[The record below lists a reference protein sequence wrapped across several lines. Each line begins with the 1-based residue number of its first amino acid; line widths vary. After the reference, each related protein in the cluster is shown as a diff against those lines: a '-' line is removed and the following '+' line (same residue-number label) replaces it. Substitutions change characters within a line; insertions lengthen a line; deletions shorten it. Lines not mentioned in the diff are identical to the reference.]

1 MANTL
6 LSIGSRS
13 SGILVARATDSIRD
27 EWAYVIHT
35 GSSMLLIDQEA
46 AVDLVNE
53 LVERMTDDGALTPE
67 QERHL
72 TYLLSRLHSES

>member
-6 LSIGSRS
+6 LNICSQA
-13 SGILVARATDSIRD
+13 SGVSVARATESIRD
-27 EWAYVIHT
+27 SWAYVIHT

-53 LVERMTDDGALTPE
+53 LVELMTDDGALTLE